1 MIRRPP
7 RSIRTDTHFP
17 YTTLF
22 LSHDRPPLEH
32 TLMTGPREKARAE
45 LVRDH
50 RGFEDAEIEQIARQR
65 EIAGLFHQRIAERA
79 DHLAIARFAALDILG
94 DRAAGAIGRA
104 SGGESGCQDVEISG
118 VAGQLKK

>member
-1 MIRRPP
+1 
-7 RSIRTDTHFP
+7 
-17 YTTLF
+17 
-22 LSHDRPPLEH
+22 
-32 TLMTGPREKARAE
+32 MTGPREIARAE

-94 DRAAGAIGRA
+94 DRAAGAGEAIAVEPARLEQLDRKSTRLNSSHYCA
-104 SGGESGCQDVEISG
+104 SRMPSS
-118 VAGQLKK
+118 A

>member
-1 MIRRPP
+1 MIRLPP
-7 RSIRTDTHFP
+7 RSTRTDTLFP

-22 LSHDRPPLEH
+22 RSHDENAILIDRERGIVDAVVIIVRPVEHDRPPLEH
-32 TLMTGPREKARAE
+32 TLMTGPREIARAE

-79 DHLAIARFAALDILG
+79 DHLAIARFATP
-94 DRAAGAIGRA
+94 DRER
-104 SGGESGCQDVEISG
+104 VR
-118 VAGQLKK
+118 

>member
-32 TLMTGPREKARAE
+32 TLMTGPREIARAE

-79 DHLAIARFAALDILG
+79 DHLAIARFAALDIPG
-94 DRAAGAIGRA
+94 DRAAGAGDRK
-104 SGGESGCQDVEISG
+104 STRLNSSH
-118 VAGQLKK
+118 